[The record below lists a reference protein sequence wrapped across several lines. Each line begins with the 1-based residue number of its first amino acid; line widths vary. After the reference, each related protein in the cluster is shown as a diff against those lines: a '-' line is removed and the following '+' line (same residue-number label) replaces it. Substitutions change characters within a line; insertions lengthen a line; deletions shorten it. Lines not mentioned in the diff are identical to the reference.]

1 MLDTNICIYILNKRP
16 IQVLQKLG
24 DLVDAKIYLTSIVV
38 AELQYGA
45 VKSGSPE
52 KNLLRLHNFLN
63 DFLLEPFGID
73 AAIQAGIIRSKLETL
88 GTPIGDY
95 DYLIAAHALE
105 LDATLITN
113 NIKEFKRIEGLKL
126 ENWFA

>member
-16 IQVLQKLG
+16 LQVLQKLEAMSNAN
-24 DLVDAKIYLTSIVV
+24 LMLSSIVV

-45 VKSGSPE
+45 EKSQSPE
-52 KNLLRLHNFLN
+52 KNLRRLQEFLN
-63 DFLLEPFGID
+63 DFLLEPFGIE
-73 AAIQAGIIRSKLETL
+73 AAVQAGIIRAELEKR

-105 LDATLITN
+105 LGARLVTN
-113 NIKEFKRIEGLKL
+113 NIKEFGRIEGLNL

>member
-16 IQVLQKLG
+16 IQVLEKLSS
-24 DLVDAKIYLTSIVV
+24 LVDAKVFLSSIVV

-52 KNLLRLHNFLN
+52 KNLARLQEFLN
-63 DFLLEPFGID
+63 DFLLEPFGIEVGM
-73 AAIQAGIIRSKLETL
+73 QAGVICSNLETL
-88 GTPIGDY
+88 GTPIGDF

-105 LDATLITN
+105 LGATLVTN
-113 NIKEFKRIEGLKL
+113 NLEELK
-126 ENWFA
+126 A

>member
-16 IQVLQKLG
+16 LHVIEKLEQLF
-24 DLVDAKIYLTSIVV
+24 DTNIMLSSIVV

-45 VKSGSPE
+45 EKSQTPVK
-52 KNLLRLHNFLN
+52 NRLRLQEFLN
-63 DFLLEPFGID
+63 DFSLEPFSVES
-73 AAIQAGIIRSKLETL
+73 AIQAGIIRSKLEKL

-105 LDATLITN
+105 LGATLVTN
-113 NIKEFKRIEGLKL
+113 NIKEFRRVEGLKL